1 MRFVPLLIFLVIAGL
16 ALPVLIAAE
25 CSDQAISVSEAGDY
39 NLFEQI
45 DFDEELNMP
54 NVGVNT
60 QYGVLGVTGRFC
72 TLRFLPER
80 TTSDKLL
87 TILIIRSTEAVNF

>member
-45 DFDEELNMP
+45 DFDEELIMP
-54 NVGVNT
+54 NVGGWISRLNASKASWMQVRR
-60 QYGVLGVTGRFC
+60 QSH
-72 TLRFLPER
+72 FLLPVPPPP
-80 TTSDKLL
+80 KY
-87 TILIIRSTEAVNF
+87 A